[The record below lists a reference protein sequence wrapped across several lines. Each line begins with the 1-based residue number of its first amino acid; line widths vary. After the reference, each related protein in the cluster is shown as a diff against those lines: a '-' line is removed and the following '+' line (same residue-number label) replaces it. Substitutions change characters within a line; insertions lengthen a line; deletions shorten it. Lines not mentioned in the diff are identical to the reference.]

1 MENQR
6 QQIFGKRSKE
16 NKKPIQVTLGEM
28 ETIKGQN
35 GILKV
40 YLNKTRTRCFK
51 KKVRKQGRIL
61 VNSHYLL
68 ITYIQGPIKYKPT

>member
-1 MENQR
+1 
-6 QQIFGKRSKE
+6 
-16 NKKPIQVTLGEM
+16 M
-28 ETIKGQN
+28 ETIKDQN

-51 KKVRKQGRIL
+51 KKVRKQERIL

-68 ITYIQGPIKYKPT
+68 KTYIQGPIKYKPI